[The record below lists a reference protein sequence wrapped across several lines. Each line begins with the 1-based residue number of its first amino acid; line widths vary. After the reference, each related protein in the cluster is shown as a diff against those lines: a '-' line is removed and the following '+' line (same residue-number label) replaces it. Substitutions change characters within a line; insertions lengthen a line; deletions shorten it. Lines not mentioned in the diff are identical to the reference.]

1 MSDASH
7 TAITY
12 IEVDLDAIAH
22 NVRTLKEFIGPSVEL
37 FAVIKANAYG
47 HGLVPVAQTVLK
59 HGVSRLAVG
68 RLGEGL
74 ELRQAGIT
82 APVLALCYLMP
93 GELRVAVECDLVPAV
108 GEMES
113 ALVVSELGAARRKP
127 VPVHVKIDTG
137 MGRYGVMPDE
147 AVAFFNQIATLP
159 GLVVEGIFTHFASA
173 EARDKTF
180 TREQFQIFQ
189 DVLAELSAAGHPMP
203 LLHAANSAAALDL
216 PETHLGAVRSGLA
229 LYGLYPSNEVSH
241 ALPLKPALT
250 LKSHVASVR
259 QLPAGASISYG
270 RTFITPRPMPVAL
283 VPIGY
288 GDGYHRLLSNRG
300 AVLVNGCRAPMVGR
314 VCMDQSMLNLGPET
328 DVQEGDTV
336 VLIGRSGDEEITCD
350 EWAEKLHTITN
361 EVTCQINARVA
372 RVYDPYTGS

>member
-93 GELRVAVECDLVPAV
+93 DELRVAVECDLVPAV

-300 AVLVNGCRAPMVGR
+300 AVLINGRRAPIVGR
-314 VCMDQSMLNLGPET
+314 VCMDQVVVDTSGCGPVALNDE
-328 DVQEGDTV
+328 V
-336 VLIGRSGDEEITCD
+336 VLIGEQGNERITVEEIAG
-350 EWAEKLHTITN
+350 WAETISY
-361 EVTCQINARVA
+361 EVTTSLLARLP
-372 RVYDPYTGS
+372 RFFKGG

>member
-1 MSDASH
+1 MSDAAH

-22 NVRTLKEFIGPSVEL
+22 NVRTLKAFIGPSVEL
-37 FAVIKANAYG
+37 IAVVKANAYG

-68 RLGEGL
+68 RLSEGL
-74 ELRQAGIT
+74 QLRQAGIT

-93 GELRVAVECDLVPAV
+93 DELRIAVERDLVPTV

-113 ALVVSELGAARRKP
+113 ALVVSALGAARQKP

-137 MGRYGVMPDE
+137 MGRYGVMPDQ
-147 AVAFFNQIATLP
+147 AVSFFNQIATLP
-159 GLVVEGIFTHFASA
+159 GLVVEGIFTHFATA
-173 EARDKTF
+173 DERDKTF

-189 DVLAELSAAGHPMP
+189 DVLAELSAAGHPIP

-216 PETHLGAVRSGLA
+216 PETHLNAVRSGLA
-229 LYGLYPSNEVSH
+229 LYGMYPSNEVSH
-241 ALPLKPALT
+241 ALSLKPALT

-270 RTFITPRPMPVAL
+270 RSYITPRSMTVAL

-300 AVLVNGCRAPMVGR
+300 AVLINGRRAPIVGR
-314 VCMDQSMLNLGPET
+314 VCMDQVVVDVSGCGPVALNDE
-328 DVQEGDTV
+328 V
-336 VLIGRSGDEEITCD
+336 VLIGQQGDERIIVEEIAG
-350 EWAEKLHTITN
+350 WAETIN
-361 EVTCQINARVA
+361 YEVTTSLLARLP
-372 RVYDPYTGS
+372 RFFKGG

>member
-93 GELRVAVECDLVPAV
+93 DELRVAVECDLVPAV

-203 LLHAANSAAALDL
+203 LLHAANSAAVLDL
-216 PETHLGAVRSGLA
+216 PETHLDAVRSGLA
-229 LYGLYPSNEVSH
+229 LYGLYPSDEVSH

-300 AVLVNGCRAPMVGR
+300 AVLINGRRAPIVGR
-314 VCMDQSMLNLGPET
+314 VCMDQVVVDTSGCGPVALNDE
-328 DVQEGDTV
+328 V
-336 VLIGRSGDEEITCD
+336 VLIGEQGNERITVEEIAG
-350 EWAEKLHTITN
+350 WAETISY
-361 EVTCQINARVA
+361 EVTTSLLARLP
-372 RVYDPYTGS
+372 RFFKGG

>member
-12 IEVDLDAIAH
+12 IEVDLGAIAH

-93 GELRVAVECDLVPAV
+93 DELRVAVECDLVPAV

-203 LLHAANSAAALDL
+203 LLHAANSAAVLDL
-216 PETHLGAVRSGLA
+216 PETHLDAVRSGLA
-229 LYGLYPSNEVSH
+229 LYGLYPSDEVSH

-300 AVLVNGCRAPMVGR
+300 AVLINGRRAPIVGR
-314 VCMDQSMLNLGPET
+314 VCMDQVVVDTSGCGPVALNDE
-328 DVQEGDTV
+328 V
-336 VLIGRSGDEEITCD
+336 VLIGEQGNERITVEEIAG
-350 EWAEKLHTITN
+350 WAETISY
-361 EVTCQINARVA
+361 EVTTSLLARLP
-372 RVYDPYTGS
+372 RFFKGG

>member
-93 GELRVAVECDLVPAV
+93 DELRVAVECDLVPAV

-147 AVAFFNQIATLP
+147 AVPFFNQIVTLP

-203 LLHAANSAAALDL
+203 LLHAANSAAVLDL
-216 PETHLGAVRSGLA
+216 PETHLDAVRSGLA
-229 LYGLYPSNEVSH
+229 LYGLYPSDEVSH

-300 AVLVNGCRAPMVGR
+300 AVLINGRRAPIVGR
-314 VCMDQSMLNLGPET
+314 VCMDQVVVDTSGCGPVALNDE
-328 DVQEGDTV
+328 V
-336 VLIGRSGDEEITCD
+336 VLIGEQGNERITVEEIAG
-350 EWAEKLHTITN
+350 WAETISY
-361 EVTCQINARVA
+361 EVTTSLLARLP
-372 RVYDPYTGS
+372 RFFKGG

>member
-93 GELRVAVECDLVPAV
+93 DELRVAVECDLVPAV

-300 AVLVNGCRAPMVGR
+300 AVLINGQRAPIVGR
-314 VCMDQSMLNLGPET
+314 VCMDQVVVDTSGCGPVALNDE
-328 DVQEGDTV
+328 V
-336 VLIGRSGDEEITCD
+336 VLIGEQGNECITVEEIAG
-350 EWAEKLHTITN
+350 WAETISY
-361 EVTCQINARVA
+361 EVTTSLLARLP
-372 RVYDPYTGS
+372 RFFKGG

>member
-12 IEVDLDAIAH
+12 IEVDLGAIAH

-300 AVLVNGCRAPMVGR
+300 AVLINGQRAPIVGR
-314 VCMDQSMLNLGPET
+314 VCMDQVVVDTSGCGPVALNDE
-328 DVQEGDTV
+328 V
-336 VLIGRSGDEEITCD
+336 VLIGEQGNERITVEEIAG
-350 EWAEKLHTITN
+350 WAETISY
-361 EVTCQINARVA
+361 EVTTSLLARLP
-372 RVYDPYTGS
+372 RFFKGG

>member
-1 MSDASH
+1 MSDAPH

-22 NVRTLKEFIGPSVEL
+22 NVHTLRAFIGPSVEL
-37 FAVIKANAYG
+37 FAVVKANAYG

-68 RLGEGL
+68 RLSEGL
-74 ELRQAGIT
+74 QLREAGIS
-82 APVLALCYLMP
+82 APVLALYYLMP
-93 GELRVAVECDLVPAV
+93 DELRIAVERDLVPTV

-113 ALVVSELGAARRKP
+113 ALVVSALGVARQKP

-137 MGRYGVMPDE
+137 MGRYGVMPGQ
-147 AVAFFNQIATLP
+147 AVSFFNQIATLP
-159 GLVVEGIFTHFASA
+159 GLVVEGIFTHFATA
-173 EARDKTF
+173 EERDKTF
-180 TREQFQIFQ
+180 VREQFQIFQ
-189 DVLAELSAAGHPMP
+189 DVLAELSAAGHPIP

-216 PETHLGAVRSGLA
+216 PETHLDAVRSGLA
-229 LYGLYPSNEVSH
+229 LYGMYPSNEVSH
-241 ALPLKPALT
+241 ALSLRPALA

-270 RTFITPRPMPVAL
+270 RSYITPRPMTVAL

-314 VCMDQSMLNLGPET
+314 VCMDQVVVDVSGCGPVALNDE
-328 DVQEGDTV
+328 V
-336 VLIGRSGDEEITCD
+336 VLIGQQGDERITVEEIAGWAETINYEITT
-350 EWAEKLHTITN
+350 ALL
-361 EVTCQINARVA
+361 ARLP
-372 RVYDPYTGS
+372 RFFKGG